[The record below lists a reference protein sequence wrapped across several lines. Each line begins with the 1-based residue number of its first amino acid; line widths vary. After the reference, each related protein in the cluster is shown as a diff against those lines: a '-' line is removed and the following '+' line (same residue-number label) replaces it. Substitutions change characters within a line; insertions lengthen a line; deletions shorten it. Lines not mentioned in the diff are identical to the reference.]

1 MKEQVLDFLKDY
13 FGTDNNNPETF
24 KDMFQ
29 SLDSLDAIDLVYR
42 VEEKFN
48 VKVDE
53 SIKIESVD
61 DLVKI
66 VELGKV
72 AA

>member
-53 SIKIESVD
+53 SVKIESVD